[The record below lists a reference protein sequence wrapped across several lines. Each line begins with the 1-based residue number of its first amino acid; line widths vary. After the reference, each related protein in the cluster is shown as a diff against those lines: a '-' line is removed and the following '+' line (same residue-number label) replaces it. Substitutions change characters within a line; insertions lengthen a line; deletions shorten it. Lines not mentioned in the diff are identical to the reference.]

1 MIVPDI
7 AATPLLRFEG
17 LRIAF
22 GGAGRSTEVV
32 HGVDIDIARGEI
44 VALVGESGSGK
55 TVTALAAV
63 RLLPRSA
70 TITGSIQ
77 LDGVDLLALDE
88 QQMRAV
94 RGNRIAFIFQ
104 DPAGALDPVFT
115 IGSQLVEA
123 IRRHRRELSRSAATE
138 RAVELLELVGIPEA
152 RARLRDYPHQ
162 FSGGQCQ
169 RIMIAMALSCEPDV
183 LIGDEPTTALDV
195 TVQQDIL
202 DVLVDLRDRLGT
214 TILIITHD
222 MGVVADVADR
232 VVVMRDGRIEEQ
244 ATAARIFADPEA
256 DYTRML
262 LNTVPRIGSGVITEA
277 GPDAGGPA
285 DRTPALQVTDL
296 RVTYKSRRRTVDAVQ
311 GVDLTIAP
319 GEIVGLVGESGS
331 GKSTIGRAVL
341 GLVPVSGGR
350 LLVDGTDLG
359 ALRGSALRAARQR
372 IGTVFQNPAAA
383 LNPRYTI
390 GASIGEPLLVHRKV
404 RGRELAERVGEL
416 LDSVRLPATWAD
428 RYPHELSGGQRQ
440 RVAIARA
447 LSLHPQLLIADEPT
461 SALDVSVQATVLDL
475 LGTLQQELAFGCLFI
490 THDLAVVDQLCDRVV
505 VLHRGLVVEEGSR
518 AQILNAPTDPY
529 TRTLIASAP
538 VADPAVQQARRVAR
552 REQARMAS

>member
-1 MIVPDI
+1 M
-7 AATPLLRFEG
+7 LRFVD

-32 HGVDIDIARGEI
+32 HGVDVAIARGEI
-44 VALVGESGSGK
+44 IALVGESGSGK

-70 TITGSIQ
+70 TISGSIL
-77 LDGVDLLALDE
+77 LDGVDLLTLDE
-88 QQMRAV
+88 PAMREV
-94 RGNRIAFIFQ
+94 RGDRIAFIFQ

-123 IRRHRRELSRSAATE
+123 IRRHRRELSRTAAAD
-138 RAVELLELVGIPEA
+138 RAVELLDLVGIPEA

-244 ATAARIFADPEA
+244 APAGQLFAAPEA
-256 DYTRML
+256 EYTRML
-262 LNTVPRIGSGVITEA
+262 LNTVPRIGSGLSPEVVPEA
-277 GPDAGGPA
+277 GSPSAGSVGV
-285 DRTPALQVTDL
+285 TPALQITDL
-296 RVTYKSRRRTVDAVQ
+296 RVTYKSRRRSVDAVQ
-311 GVDLTIAP
+311 GVGLTIAP

-341 GLVPVSGGR
+341 GLVPASGGR
-350 LLVDGTDLG
+350 ILVDGTDLS

-383 LNPRYTI
+383 LNPRYTV
-390 GASIGEPLLVHRKV
+390 GASVGEPLLVHRGI
-404 RGRELAERVGEL
+404 RGRELAGRVDEL
-416 LDSVRLPATWAD
+416 LESVRLPAAWAD

-461 SALDVSVQATVLDL
+461 SALDVSVQATVLEL

-505 VLHRGLVVEEGSR
+505 VLHQGRVVEEGTR
-518 AQILNAPTDPY
+518 AQILGAPADPY

-552 REQARMAS
+552 REQARLAS